1 LYLVAFRPDG
11 RDHPAMGSGVDVR
24 DGRPVLVQRRDD
36 AEQVAALLRRI
47 AGPGVPAVLEVAGG
61 VLVTEW
67 TPPLAEPYA
76 AVDLAGIA
84 AAVGRAHA
92 VGVAH
97 GPFLPEHLR
106 SGPQVTGWGEA
117 PEGWGEADDVL
128 DLAAVLEGAGHRSL
142 AARAAAEDPAAR
154 PGMAAIAE
162 SLVPVAAPLQPKR
175 TPVVRGRRRFVMAA
189 AAVPVLAVAAVSLR
203 AGDEPPLPS
212 PTSTTTTVPPFDGR
226 IEHAGRRYAVGEPGD
241 VVLLGD
247 WDCDGTAS
255 PVVHR
260 PATGQVWRFDAWPE
274 TTTPLA
280 PAVVSTGAAD
290 VAVRR
295 SGDCDQL
302 VVVEG

>member
-1 LYLVAFRPDG
+1 MA
-11 RDHPAMGSGVDVR
+11 SGVDVR

-36 AEQVAALLRRI
+36 AEEVAALLGRI
-47 AGPGVPAVLEVAGG
+47 AGPGVPAVLEVDDG

-67 TPPLAEPYA
+67 TPPLAEPFGSA
-76 AVDLAGIA
+76 DLAGIA
-84 AAVGRAHA
+84 VAVGRAHA
-92 VGVAH
+92 AGVVH

-106 SGPQVTGWGEA
+106 CGPLVTGWAEA
-117 PEGWGEADDVL
+117 PPGWGEADDVL
-128 DLAAVLEGAGHRSL
+128 AFGALLEGAGHRSL
-142 AARAAAEDPAAR
+142 AARAASEDPAAR

-162 SLVPVAAPLQPKR
+162 SLVPAAAPLEPKR
-175 TPVVRGRRRFVMAA
+175 VPVARDRRPFLATA
-189 AAVPVLAVAAVSLR
+189 AAVPLLALVALSLR
-203 AGDEPPLPS
+203 DGDEPATPTVS
-212 PTSTTTTVPPFDGR
+212 SSTSTTTTAVPPFDGR

-247 WDCDGTAS
+247 WDCDGTSS
-255 PVVHR
+255 PAVHR

-274 TTTPLA
+274 TATPLA

-295 SGDCDQL
+295 SGECDQL

>member
-1 LYLVAFRPDG
+1 MA
-11 RDHPAMGSGVDVR
+11 SGVDVR
-24 DGRPVLVQRRDD
+24 DGRPVLVQRRGD
-36 AEQVAALLRRI
+36 AHEVAVLLRRI
-47 AGPGVPAVLEVAGG
+47 AGPGVAAVLEVADG

-67 TPPLAEPYA
+67 TPPLAEPHA

-84 AAVGRAHA
+84 AAVGRAHS
-92 VGVAH
+92 VGVVH

-106 SGPQVTGWGEA
+106 CGPQVTGWGEA
-117 PEGWGEADDVL
+117 PAGWGEADDVL
-128 DLAAVLEGAGHRSL
+128 AFAAVLEGAGHPSL

-162 SLVPVAAPLQPKR
+162 SLVPVAAPLEPKR
-175 TPVVRGRRRFVMAA
+175 VPVARVRLRYLAA
-189 AAVPVLAVAAVSLR
+189 AAATVLATAGALMLR
-203 AGDEPPLPS
+203 SDEPPT
-212 PTSTTTTVPPFDGR
+212 PTATSTTTTTTVPPFDGR
-226 IEHAGRRYAVGEPGD
+226 IEHAGRRYAVGAPGD

-255 PVVHR
+255 PAVHR

-274 TTTPLA
+274 TAVPLA

-290 VAVRR
+290 VTVRR
-295 SGDCDQL
+295 SGECDQL

>member
-1 LYLVAFRPDG
+1 V
-11 RDHPAMGSGVDVR
+11 GSGVDVR

-36 AEQVAALLRRI
+36 ADEVAALLRRV
-47 AGPGVPAVLEVAGG
+47 AGPGVPAVLEVGEG
-61 VLVTEW
+61 LLVTEW
-67 TPPLAEPYA
+67 TPALAEPHA

-84 AAVGRAHA
+84 AAVGRAHS
-92 VGVAH
+92 VGVVH

-106 SGPQVTGWGEA
+106 CGPQVTGWGEA
-117 PEGWGEADDVL
+117 PAGWGEADDVL
-128 DLAAVLEGAGHRSL
+128 GFAAVLEGAGQRSL

-162 SLVPVAAPLQPKR
+162 SLVPVAAPLEPKR
-175 TPVVRGRRRFVMAA
+175 APVVRDRRRFFVAA
-189 AAVPVLAVAAVSLR
+189 AAVPLLAVAAISLR
-203 AGDEPPLPS
+203 PGDEPPLPS
-212 PTSTTTTVPPFDGR
+212 PMSTTTTAPTFDGR

-255 PVVHR
+255 PAVHR

-274 TTTPLA
+274 TAAPLA

-295 SGDCDQL
+295 SGQCDQL
-302 VVVEG
+302 VVDEG